1 MSSFAS
7 SCRHRISKPAVI
19 YEYTKVGHLRG
30 ENNSQPLAKT
40 NQFSKFAAHCLV
52 WSEIFQIMEEWL
64 YTVVLT
70 CVVGVT
76 DINNINFSVA
86 GRLKNQV
93 RPQYCIV
100 LYTVQNLKGM

>member
-1 MSSFAS
+1 MNIPRLVTSGVKITVS
-7 SCRHRISKPAVI
+7 HW
-19 YEYTKVGHLRG
+19 L
-30 ENNSQPLAKT
+30 KT